1 MNTLARPTKE
11 MPVSGESS
19 GREPDQWRVPDQP
32 REHGRNSD
40 ARSYALGHSEG
51 ELKRLEYQNNYYR
64 DLTEAFLL
72 RAGLSRGLRVLDIGC
87 GAGDTSFMAA
97 RLVGTSGSVF
107 GIDRS
112 PDAVATA
119 TQRAAEAGLT
129 GVQFAVSELDA
140 LPGRAEFDAVIG
152 RFVLMYMP
160 DPAAS
165 LRQIRRCLRPGG
177 VVAFQENVMRATG
190 SVPELPLFTQC
201 CHWIIEMFERSGAES
216 AMGAKLYAKFLAA
229 GLSAPQLIMGA
240 PVEGG
245 PQAMIYDYVEQVL
258 RSLLPHMERLG
269 IATAAEVD
277 VDTIAERLRNQAVEQ
292 TACLFGPPLVGAW
305 TRLPA

>member
-1 MNTLARPTKE
+1 ME
-11 MPVSGESS
+11 MPVSVVGEGS
-19 GREPDQWRVPDQP
+19 GREPNQS
-32 REHGRNSD
+32 REHGRSSD
-40 ARSYALGHSEG
+40 ARTYALGHSEG
-51 ELKRLEYQNNYYR
+51 ELKRLEYQDNYYR
-64 DLTEAFLL
+64 DLTETFLL

-107 GIDRS
+107 GVDRS

-119 TQRAAEAGLT
+119 TRRAAEAGQT

-140 LPGRAEFDAVIG
+140 LPARPEFDAVIG

-165 LRQIRRCLRPGG
+165 LRQICRCLRPGG
-177 VVAFQENVMRATG
+177 IVAFQENVMRGTH

-201 CHWIIEMFERSGAES
+201 GHWIVEMFERTGAES
-216 AMGAKLYAKFLAA
+216 AMGAKLYATFLAA
-229 GLSAPQLIMGA
+229 GLPAPRLTMGA

-245 PQAMIYDYVEQVL
+245 PQALIYDYIAGLL
-258 RSLLPHMERLG
+258 RSLLPQMERLG
-269 IATAAEVD
+269 ITTAAEVD
-277 VDTIAERLRNQAVEQ
+277 VDTFAERLRKQAVAQ
-292 TACLFGPPLVGAW
+292 TACLIGPPLVGAW